1 MNDITWSITITFG
14 IYLLCTFIQKKTKLS
29 VLNPLLISSIFIMII
44 LIVFKIDYHRYK
56 TGASF
61 ITFLIGPATVSL
73 AVPLYQNLE
82 LLKKNWK
89 IVLLTIFSGVIVHA
103 LVIGVLAVILRLSDA
118 MVATVVP
125 KSVTTAIA
133 LDISKGLSGIE
144 NLTVAIVIITGILGA
159 VVSPFIFKV
168 FKINSPIAQGL
179 SLGSAAHAVGT
190 SRAAELGEV
199 HASMAT
205 LSLIITGITTVII
218 SPLVYNIIVSLF

>member
-1 MNDITWSITITFG
+1 
-14 IYLLCTFIQKKTKLS
+14 
-29 VLNPLLISSIFIMII
+29 MII